1 MTGAERGFL
10 LLSGSLG
17 DPQRNPLS
25 VSQLRILGS
34 RAQTMAAPGADRDLT
49 IPDLMAIGYGEDM
62 AARILALLEQED
74 VLDFYLRKGEKA
86 GCIPLTRVSSG
97 YPGQLRNKLGL
108 ESPGCLWAKGNPEFL
123 KMPMISLVGSREI
136 LSGNRAFAWEV
147 GAQAARQGFV
157 LVSGN
162 ARGADRIAQSACL
175 QNGGSVISVVADALK
190 DKTPDDRILYLS
202 EEDFDAE
209 FSAQRALSRN
219 RVIHALGEKTFVAQS
234 DLRKGGSWDGT
245 VKNLRFGWSDVFCF
259 DDGSAAAE
267 ELFQMGAERISAK
280 DLRDIRSLQ
289 PETMNFF
296 DQ

>member
-1 MTGAERGFL
+1 M
-10 LLSGSLG
+10 
-17 DPQRNPLS
+17 
-25 VSQLRILGS
+25 
-34 RAQTMAAPGADRDLT
+34 
-49 IPDLMAIGYGEDM
+49 
-62 AARILALLEQED
+62 
-74 VLDFYLRKGEKA
+74 
-86 GCIPLTRVSSG
+86 
-97 YPGQLRNKLGL
+97 
-108 ESPGCLWAKGNPEFL
+108 
-123 KMPMISLVGSREI
+123 
-136 LSGNRAFAWEV
+136 
-147 GAQAARQGFV
+147 
-157 LVSGN
+157 
-162 ARGADRIAQSACL
+162 
-175 QNGGSVISVVADALK
+175 ISVVADALK